1 MDEIASAVTIRPNFL
16 KIGIYAD
23 QDKTVTSRLKAI
35 LRQSPFVG
43 LARLQYE
50 NACRTGRK
58 LTGTDKRKISQYL
71 SRHSIK
77 KLHLGCGYH
86 PIAGWLNSDLFPQSK
101 EVVVVDATKKF
112 PFPSDTFD
120 YIFSE
125 HMIEHMPYQ
134 YGQRMLQ
141 ECYRVIK
148 PGGSIRISTPDLA
161 FLISLYGKSRTHL
174 QDNYI
179 KWATDEFMDDAPA
192 YCDTFVINNF
202 VRDWG
207 HTFIYDEKTLRLALK
222 LAGFSGI
229 LRRDLNESEHKELR
243 GLENDSRMP
252 AGFMQLETFTLEA
265 TKPITDRFVQPH
277 DNNA

>member
-1 MDEIASAVTIRPNFL
+1 MDEIASTITIRPNSL
-16 KIGIYAD
+16 KIGVYAG
-23 QDKTVTSRLKAI
+23 QPKTAASQLKTVLK
-35 LRQSPFVG
+35 QSPFAR
-43 LARLQYE
+43 LAKLQYE
-50 NACRTGRK
+50 NVYRIGRK
-58 LTGTDKRKISQYL
+58 LTGIDKRKISQYL
-71 SRHSIK
+71 SLHAIK

-101 EVVVVDATKKF
+101 EVIVVNAIKKF

-125 HMIEHMPYQ
+125 HMIEHLPYQ

-161 FLISLYGKSRTHL
+161 FLISLYSNSRTHL

-179 KWATDEFMDDAPA
+179 KWATDEFLEDVPA

-229 LRRDLNESEHKELR
+229 LRCDLNESEHEELR
-243 GLENDSRMP
+243 GLENDYRMP

-265 TKPITDRFVQPH
+265 TKPITDKVHAAAR
-277 DNNA
+277 